1 MSFSIVLMKNN
12 SDDNVV
18 SKSLVTLDTIT
29 GTLRDQCSILFPIIK
44 IQGNVPTNCNYFY
57 IEEFGRYYYM
67 TDIISYRNDLFEL
80 HGKVDVLKTYESQI
94 KASTGIVSRQ
104 ENKFNLYLDDGA
116 FLVYSNTKFEI
127 KNFPSG
133 FSTFEFVLAVA
144 GSEEAVGN
152 QSQELPGDERAL
164 IENST
169 E

>member
-1 MSFSIVLMKNN
+1 MSFDITLMKNN
-12 SDDNVV
+12 SDINVV
-18 SKSLVTLDTIT
+18 SKSIETLSTVT
-29 GTLRDQCSILFPIIK
+29 GTLREECSILFPVIK
-44 IQGNVPTNCNYFY
+44 IQGNVPTTCNYFY
-57 IEEFGRYYYM
+57 IAEFGRYYYM

-94 KASTGIVSRQ
+94 RASTGILSRQ
-104 ENKFNLYLDDGA
+104 ENKYNLYLDDGA

-144 GSEEAVGN
+144 GSEDSAGN
-152 QSQELPGDERAL
+152 QALLEGLP